1 MFTKEM
7 GLRLLILLILY
18 SLEEVFG
25 ELVDSVP
32 PVSIQNMD
40 ESILRSRG
48 SGPEVREETGDL
60 SILESANG
68 GYGDAAQQTDL
79 LQLDKYNPPD
89 IDKIFANNM
98 ELNKILLGMG
108 KDSGEPF
115 SSQIKGRLFQNE
127 MDFQK
132 TLIFKIEENNRFVD
146 TDIDIFATLSLPFTT
161 FEGHEIDYF
170 IISTPPSYTFPK
182 SEKVCR
188 CVKHLQEVSSGVMK
202 LVPTL
207 IKCTTVSAN
216 GSIYF
221 VIQNRDESTFP
232 APGYYR
238 FQLKVRTPV
247 ETRKVQNDPKNFW
260 WLTKIRFSS
269 GHYITKVHE
278 NTRLLLKA
286 ECQWSPWRRETG
298 CSSTC
303 DSGVEIWRRTLL
315 SGKDEELCGGAY
327 QKRECGNVPCNVSC
341 QLGPWEEL
349 IPCTVSCNASMNGGK
364 RIEYR
369 RILLTNSGNGPDCE
383 QLYPWNEEKQ
393 MGWNK
398 SLGMVV
404 KYSECSF
411 EMKQDCKKEFGC
423 RVERENLRTIASE
436 YPWGFCPFPCGGFGN
451 ITSIVQVA
459 NGIPRWIGEKLYPKT
474 FEYPCV
480 SNRKPIVEFKPCNT
494 NPCSDCMVYLEDSEL
509 DKTTNIWVFFHLF
522 QEADEIRFVLPDGFT
537 FLRSTDYELIHNV
550 TKDKSLKSEN
560 STKIITSINK
570 AIKINQSD
578 YIEIIKRLF
587 SRMIFGDG
595 ANSSNSSSN
604 SSITSTSASNEAN
617 VSESEN
623 KANEINGH
631 VSKCQVT
638 AASFGSIK
646 TCQLTNRHN
655 SKDKNTVPNYSEA
668 LIVLDSTVQA
678 TRSIFS
684 EQSKNEKPNWLL
696 MPLKIGNAEG
706 LVLPNGKLNKE
717 QFRLYARGSNSL
729 KEPEELVCNLQTGI
743 LLPQPC
749 YVDLLPK
756 NARDCAKCS
765 KTNAFTIE
773 AYRQFTSPKNGGACT
788 VPSEQRVDESIVS
801 VECINACPNGKRY
814 MMGTDKYLKKVG
826 LGSGLI

>member
-1 MFTKEM
+1 MVQVKLAKQM
-7 GLRLLILLILY
+7 GLKLLILLILY
-18 SLEEVFG
+18 SLEEVFC
-25 ELVDSVP
+25 ELADSSP

-40 ESILRSRG
+40 ESILRSRRRGG
-48 SGPEVREETGDL
+48 SEQQEEVADL
-60 SILESANG
+60 SRFESESG
-68 GYGDAAQQTDL
+68 GYGETALQAGQ
-79 LQLDKYNPPD
+79 LQLDKQVIPD
-89 IDKIFANNM
+89 VNKVFANNT

-108 KDSGEPF
+108 RSLGEEL
-115 SSQIKGRLFQNE
+115 SVQTKGRFFQSE
-127 MDFQK
+127 TDFQK
-132 TLIFKIEENNRFVD
+132 TLVFKIEENNRFVD
-146 TDIDIFATLSLPFTT
+146 TDIDIFASLSLPFTT

-170 IISTPPSYTFPK
+170 IISTPPSYTLPK
-182 SEKVCR
+182 SEKVCK
-188 CVKHLQEVSSGVMK
+188 CVRHLQEVSSGVMK
-202 LVPTL
+202 SVPIS

-216 GSIYF
+216 GSIYY
-221 VIQNRDESTFP
+221 VIQNRDESALP

-238 FQLKVRTPV
+238 FQFKVRTPV
-247 ETRKVQNDPKNFW
+247 ETQKVQNDPKNFW
-260 WLTKIRFSS
+260 WLSKIRFSS

-315 SGKDEELCGGAY
+315 SGKDEDLCGGAY
-327 QKRECGNVPCNVSC
+327 QKRECGDVPCNVSC

-349 IPCTVSCNASMNGGK
+349 VPCTVSCNASSNGGK

-369 RILLTNSGNGPDCE
+369 KILLTSSGKGPDCE
-383 QLYPWNEEKQ
+383 KLHPWNEQLQ

-404 KYSECSF
+404 KYSECPL

-480 SNRKPIVEFKPCNT
+480 SNRKPLVEYKPCNT

-509 DKTTNIWVFFHLF
+509 NRTTNIWVFFHLF
-522 QEADEIRFVLPDGFT
+522 QEADEIRFVLPEGFT
-537 FLRSTDYELIHNV
+537 FLRSIDNELIHNV
-550 TKDKSLKSEN
+550 TKDRGVQSGN
-560 STKIITSINK
+560 STKIIASISK
-570 AIKINQSD
+570 AIKVNQSD
-578 YIEIIKRLF
+578 YIEIIKRMF
-587 SRMIFGDG
+587 SRMIFGG
-595 ANSSNSSSN
+595 G
-604 SSITSTSASNEAN
+604 SASRDTASASSEAG
-617 VSESEN
+617 VSESKN
-623 KANEINGH
+623 KVKESDGH
-631 VSKCQVT
+631 NVSKCQVT

-646 TCQLTNRHN
+646 TCQLTNNRH
-655 SKDKNTVPNYSEA
+655 SKDDITVPYYKEA
-668 LIVLDSTVQA
+668 LIILDSTVQA

-729 KEPEELVCNLQTGI
+729 KEPEELVCNLQTGVLI
-743 LLPQPC
+743 PQPC

-765 KTNAFTIE
+765 KSNIFTIE
-773 AYRQFTSPKNGGACT
+773 AYRQFSPPRNGGACT
-788 VPSEQRVDESIVS
+788 VPSEQRVDESVAN
-801 VECINACPNGKRY
+801 VECISACPNGRRY

-826 LGSGLI
+826 FNSGLL

>member
-1 MFTKEM
+1 MKEI
-7 GLRLLILLILY
+7 GKRLFLLLMVY
-18 SLEEVFG
+18 FLEGMLG
-25 ELVDSVP
+25 ESAEYAS

-48 SGPEVREETGDL
+48 RNGPESQETVGEISRMATKSGRGASNGELGSFRSEAAREMEAT
-60 SILESANG
+60 
-68 GYGDAAQQTDL
+68 Q
-79 LQLDKYNPPD
+79 
-89 IDKIFANNM
+89 IFVNNM
-98 ELNKILLGMG
+98 ELNNILMGMG
-108 KDSGEPF
+108 GDPGPDSASDLALSGG
-115 SSQIKGRLFQNE
+115 QVKGRVFQDE
-127 MDFQK
+127 SDFQK
-132 TLIFKIEENNRFVD
+132 TLVFKIEENDRFVD
-146 TDIDIFATLSLPFTT
+146 TDIDIFATLSLPFST
-161 FEGHEIDYF
+161 FEGHKIDYF
-170 IISTPPSYTFPK
+170 IISTPPAYTLPK
-182 SEKVCR
+182 SEKVCK
-188 CVKHLQEVSSGVMK
+188 CVKHLQETSSGVMRSAS
-202 LVPTL
+202 TS

-216 GSIYF
+216 GSIYY
-221 VIQNRDESTFP
+221 VIQNKDESAFP

-260 WLTKIRFSS
+260 WLSKIRFSS

-327 QKRECGNVPCNVSC
+327 QKRECGDTPCNVSC

-349 IPCTVSCNASMNGGK
+349 TPCTVSCNASKTSGK

-369 RILLTNSGNGPDCE
+369 KILLTNSGNGPDCE
-383 QLYPWNEEKQ
+383 KLYPWNEEKQ
-393 MGWNK
+393 MGWND

-404 KYSECSF
+404 RYSECPI
-411 EMKQDCKKEFGC
+411 EMRQDCKKEFGC

-459 NGIPRWIGEKLYPKT
+459 NGIPRWIGEKLYPET

-480 SNRKPIVEFKPCNT
+480 SNKKPIVEYRPCNT

-509 DKTTNIWVFFHLF
+509 NRTTNIWVFFHLF
-522 QEADEIRFVLPDGFT
+522 QEADEIRFVLPSGFT
-537 FLRSTDYELIHNV
+537 FLKSNENELIHHV
-550 TKDKSLKSEN
+550 TQDKSSLFEN

-570 AIKINQSD
+570 AIKINQID
-578 YIEIIKRLF
+578 YFDIIKRSF
-587 SRMIFGDG
+587 NRIFFGDVSKATG
-595 ANSSNSSSN
+595 MSEESHQAQHPSQLGSGFGNNS
-604 SSITSTSASNEAN
+604 T
-617 VSESEN
+617 
-623 KANEINGH
+623 
-631 VSKCQVT
+631 KCQVT

-646 TCQLTNRHN
+646 TCQLVDRPG
-655 SKDKNTVPNYSEA
+655 SKYNYMIENYREA

-678 TRSIFS
+678 TRSIYS
-684 EQSKNEKPNWLL
+684 EQYKNEKPNWLF

-729 KEPEELVCNLQTGI
+729 KEPEELVCNLQTKV

-756 NARDCAKCS
+756 NAKDCIKCS
-765 KTNAFTIE
+765 KTNVFIIE

-788 VPSEQRVDESIVS
+788 IPSELRVDEFVTK
-801 VECINACPNGKRY
+801 VECVNACPNGKRY
-814 MMGTDKYLKKVG
+814 IMSTDKYLKKVG
-826 LGSGLI
+826 INFG